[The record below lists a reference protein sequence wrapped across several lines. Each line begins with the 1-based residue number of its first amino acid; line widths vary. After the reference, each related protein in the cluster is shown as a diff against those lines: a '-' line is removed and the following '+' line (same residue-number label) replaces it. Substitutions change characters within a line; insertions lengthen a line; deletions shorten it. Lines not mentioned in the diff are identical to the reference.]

1 MYISQT
7 AVVLANIWENMVDQ
21 YVVVV
26 PPKHTHIRMSRL
38 WQMWR
43 EWGSF
48 ACWRCAW
55 TGSPTMYGACSYR
68 NANTHTHT
76 HRVNTT
82 LRHTRCKNL
91 SSGVAKHLSLL
102 PDLGF
107 LSSFRLSGS
116 FAVRFFFFP
125 FFLPSIS
132 VLNIRTNFCFLCCY
146 WKMCIFF
153 IAFSLQSYFL
163 FLYLYGHVCDV
174 RWSIRFDYMG
184 ALVGC
189 RWNFLPSRHEN
200 SILLFCNTQNSRK
213 LVLHFKILYNRMTRR
228 CTLHWE
234 STCAVC
240 KRRKSSRYN
249 HYNIPHM
256 HIIHSIYVQK
266 HDDE

>member
-132 VLNIRTNFCFLCCY
+132 VLNIRTNFLFSVLLLKNVY
-146 WKMCIFF
+146 IFHCILTALVFF
-153 IAFSLQSYFL
+153 VSLFVWPRVWCSVIDSIRLYGCSCWLPLKLSPLSPRKQHSVILQYTKQSQTCVALQNFIQSNDATLYVTLRVNVCSVQEAKIKSLQPL
-163 FLYLYGHVCDV
+163 
-174 RWSIRFDYMG
+174 
-184 ALVGC
+184 
-189 RWNFLPSRHEN
+189 
-200 SILLFCNTQNSRK
+200 
-213 LVLHFKILYNRMTRR
+213 
-228 CTLHWE
+228 
-234 STCAVC
+234 
-240 KRRKSSRYN
+240 
-249 HYNIPHM
+249 
-256 HIIHSIYVQK
+256 
-266 HDDE
+266 

>member
-68 NANTHTHT
+68 NAKHTHT
-76 HRVNTT
+76 PSKYNTKT
-82 LRHTRCKNL
+82 HAMQKLVIGCCKTFIAIAGF
-91 SSGVAKHLSLL
+91 GVSKHLPSL
-102 PDLGF
+102 
-107 LSSFRLSGS
+107 RL
-116 FAVRFFFFP
+116 VRCSLFFFP

-184 ALVGC
+184 ALVCC

-240 KRRKSSRYN
+240 KGRKSSRYN